1 MNLPVDFISSIRARL
16 GGETDLFLSALAE
29 DPPVSIRL
37 NPFKRHRNPMT
48 LGCPVEQV
56 PWSEVGYYLAERPS
70 FTFDP
75 LFHAGDYYVQEASSM
90 FVEYVVRELIST
102 PVICLDLCAAPGG
115 KSVGLLSALPEGSLL
130 VSNEI
135 VRQRA
140 NILSETLIKF
150 GHPNSVVTQNRVKD
164 FAAFPGL
171 FDLILVDAPC
181 SGEGMFRKDEVAMQ
195 EWSPQNVA
203 MCAARQRDI
212 LDDVWP
218 ALRPGGLLLY
228 STCTYNRDENEE
240 NARWAASKLGAIFT
254 KVEVDADWN
263 ITPSCSG
270 ETGGY
275 HFYPHKVK
283 GEGFFVT
290 VLRKPE
296 VGVSGAGFHAKKNR
310 KQTTVFIKDPV
321 EYSGLIRNPESFHF
335 MESGDRIIALPK
347 VYAETIVL
355 FMNNLNSISAGI
367 ELGVRKGRDFIP
379 SHALAM
385 SIALNREAFFNHE
398 VTYEQAIT
406 YLRKVSI
413 NLPGAPRGMVLLT
426 WQNEPLGFVK
436 NVGNRANNLYPNEWR
451 IRSGYMPEER
461 PEILSPRSFSSG
473 C

>member
-75 LFHAGDYYVQEASSM
+75 LFHAGYYYVQEASSM
-90 FVEYVVRELIST
+90 FVEYVVRELIPK

-150 GHPNSVVTQNRVKD
+150 GHSNSVVTQNRVKD

-296 VGVSGAGFHAKKNR
+296 VGVSEAGFHAKKNR
-310 KQTTVFIKDPV
+310 KQTTIFIKDPV

-347 VYAETIVL
+347 MYAETIIS
-355 FMNNLNSISAGI
+355 FMNNLNCLSAGI
-367 ELGVRKGRDFIP
+367 ELGTRKGIDFVP

-385 SIALNREAFFNHE
+385 SIALNRDAFINHE
-398 VTYEQAIT
+398 VTYEQAIA

-413 NLPGAPRGMVLLT
+413 NLSGTPRGMVLLT
-426 WQNEPLGFVK
+426 WQNEPIGFVK
-436 NVGNRANNLYPNEWR
+436 NIGNRANNLYPNEWR